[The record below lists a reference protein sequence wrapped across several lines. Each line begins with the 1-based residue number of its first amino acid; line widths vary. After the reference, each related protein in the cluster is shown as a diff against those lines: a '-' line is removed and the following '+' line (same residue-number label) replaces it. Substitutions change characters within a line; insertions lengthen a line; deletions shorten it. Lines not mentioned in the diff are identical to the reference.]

1 MRSYRPR
8 AADNCVVETMYPPCG
23 PRFVWQL
30 VKLALFL
37 FLLLLLAH
45 SYRVLREVG
54 APLFLPECAML
65 ALLLALLWFY
75 RVEKYWVFSW
85 GNERLTVF
93 SGFNGFLRRWV
104 VVELG
109 DEVIMRYAGWRPAP
123 EILRQQVRY
132 GSKAWELE
140 ISISTTD
147 IPGNVVCGVTID
159 GCPLQVEARSQDREG
174 RS

>member
-8 AADNCVVETMYPPCG
+8 AADRVGLRPVYPASG
-23 PRFVWQL
+23 PSIFWQL
-30 VKLALFL
+30 TKLVFAWGYG
-37 FLLLLLAH
+37 LLAVYG
-45 SYRVLREVG
+45 YRALREAD
-54 APLFLPECAML
+54 APLFLPECTML
-65 ALLLALLWFY
+65 ASLLALLWFY

-104 VVELG
+104 VIKLG
-109 DEVIMRYAGWRPAP
+109 DEVVMRYAGWRPAP

-140 ISISTTD
+140 ISIATTD
-147 IPGNVVCGVTID
+147 IPGNVACGVTID